1 MLQAAGGMQ
10 KNSVY
15 ELRKTRK
22 GVEVSCDN
30 NSCNE
35 QDTCM
40 NKYQKKSVDR
50 HVNDITVND

>member
-1 MLQAAGGMQ
+1 MQ

-22 GVEVSCDN
+22 GVEVSCDT